1 MKICITAGAPGLDAP
16 LDPRVGRCAYF
27 VIVETDSMEEVE
39 SISNTSAGAA
49 GGAGIQAAQTIANT
63 GASAL
68 ITGNV
73 GPNAV
78 HTLSAAGVKIYLDQG
93 GTVREVAERFKQGEL
108 KEISSAS
115 APPHAGMG
123 GGQGTGRGG
132 GGGGGR
138 GGGGRGGQNR

>member
-1 MKICITAGAPGLDAP
+1 MKICVTASGPGLDAS

-27 VIVETDSMEEVE
+27 VIVNTETMTDE

-49 GGAGIQAAQTIANT
+49 GGAGIQAAQTIIST

-68 ITGNV
+68 ITGNA
-73 GPNAV
+73 GPNAAQ
-78 HTLSAAGVKIYLDQG
+78 TLSAAGVKIYLDQG
-93 GTVREVAERFKQGEL
+93 GSVRDAVERFKRGEL

-123 GGQGTGRGG
+123 GGRGMGDGGRGM
-132 GGGGGR
+132 GGGGR
-138 GGGGRGGQNR
+138 GSGGQ